1 MLEAERREEEACEGG
16 RPGPEARARLLWC
29 ELDELTLTLTLAL
42 AQTLIL
48 TRCELEELTLTLTLA
63 LALTLILTRCE
74 LEELVYG
81 AVGAY
86 APALRGLETELAAQA
101 AVKAQ
106 SFGLLLLRSTASGR
120 EVRELVRVRVRAR
133 VRVSLT

>member
-29 ELDELTLTLTLAL
+29 EL
-42 AQTLIL
+42 
-48 TRCELEELTLTLTLA
+48 EELTLTLTLA
-63 LALTLILTRCE
+63 LALALILTRCE

-81 AVGAY
+81 TVGAY

-120 EVRELVRVRVRAR
+120 EVLELVRVRVRAR